1 MAGTTTAKI
10 FPYPLNTWYVA
21 GWDHEVNRS
30 ILARTVAGIA
40 GAPQDGSP
48 GTGQPN
54 LVPTDTTSAPQQAP
68 TSTPAPVP

>member
-30 ILARTVAGIA
+30 ILARTVAGKPMA
-40 GAPQDGSP
+40 LYRTEDGR
-48 GTGQPN
+48 
-54 LVPTDTTSAPQQAP
+54 
-68 TSTPAPVP
+68 PVALADAC